1 MKVVVDRIVDN
12 IAVVII
18 EDQGVELNV
27 PIDQLP
33 EGTIEGTWL
42 TIDFSIDEEQTSGM
56 YEKNK
61 TLLEKLIG
69 RKRKN

>member
-1 MKVVVDRIVDN
+1 MKGVVDRIVDN

-27 PIDQLP
+27 PINQLP

-42 TIDFSIDEEQTSGM
+42 AIDFSIDEEQTSDM
-56 YEKNK
+56 YKKNK

>member
-1 MKVVVDRIVDN
+1 MKGVVDRIVDN
-12 IAVVII
+12 IAVVIF

-27 PIDQLP
+27 PMQHLP

-42 TIDFSIDEEQTSGM
+42 AIGFTIDEEQTSDM
-56 YEKNK
+56 YKKNK
-61 TLLEKLIG
+61 TLLDKLIG

>member
-1 MKVVVDRIVDN
+1 MKGVVDRIVDN

-27 PIDQLP
+27 PIEQLP

-69 RKRKN
+69 RKRR